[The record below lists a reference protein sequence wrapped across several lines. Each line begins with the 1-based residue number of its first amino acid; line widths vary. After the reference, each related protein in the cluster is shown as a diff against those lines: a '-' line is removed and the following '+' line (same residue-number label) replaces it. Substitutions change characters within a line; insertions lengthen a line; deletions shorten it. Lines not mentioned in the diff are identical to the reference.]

1 MKRIIGLCAVA
12 LVIASVAFAAQKITT
27 KDLAGLK
34 GTWEGRVE
42 FGIATAETATA
53 KLEILNDT
61 VPLKGKLTLSGVSE
75 QAGKALGIMGGT
87 TAVENDEGV
96 ITSQGTLMW
105 AANQNFL
112 EVSPAKDKKLNGTYY
127 FRGVKGSMS
136 LTKK

>member
-1 MKRIIGLCAVA
+1 MKKIICLCAVA
-12 LVIASVAFAAQKITT
+12 LVIASMAFAAQKITT

-34 GTWEGRVE
+34 GNWEGRVE
-42 FGIATAETATA
+42 FGIMGASTAAA

-61 VPLKGKLTLSGVSE
+61 VPVKAKLTLSGIDPQVAS
-75 QAGKALGIMGGT
+75 ALGMTGSGV
-87 TAVENDEGV
+87 VENNEGV

-127 FRGVKGSMS
+127 FRGMKGSMS

>member
-87 TAVENDEGV
+87 TLFENAEGV
-96 ITSQGTLMW
+96 ITTQGTLMW

-112 EVSPAKDKKLNGTYY
+112 EVSQAKEKKLNGTYY